1 LSGIGGLAG
10 ELRRLGE
17 EAGLDHLGICDAG
30 PFTDVRVMLEER
42 RADGTS
48 AGMQFTYRNPARS
61 TDPSATL
68 PGARSLVVGCV
79 GYSRQAPPAGPEAY
93 KRGAVAK
100 YSWVDH
106 YATLRS
112 GLAVVAACLRANG
125 WKASVVA
132 DDNALVD
139 RAAAVRAGLG
149 WYGKNCNVLLPGEGS
164 MFVLGSVITDAL
176 LLEGPGPPPVPDGCG
191 GCRHC
196 LGSCPTGALTSPG
209 RLDARRCLAWLLQ
222 APGVFPVEHR
232 AALGDRIYGC
242 DACQDSCPANRVAL
256 LRSPPLPAPPGSQA
270 AVDVLEVLDSDDA
283 ELERRVGRW
292 YIPGREMRYVRR
304 NALVVLANVGDGI
317 EPAVEAA
324 LCRALRDSD
333 PVIRAHAVWA
343 ARRLGR
349 SDLLAGMQPEHDRS
363 VIEELIRPEVPTRD
377 RSGATEGSQA

>member
-1 LSGIGGLAG
+1 MDGLGA

-17 EAGLDHLGICDAG
+17 EAGLDHVGICDAR
-30 PFTDVRVMLEER
+30 PFSEVRVMLEER

-79 GYSRQAPPAGPEAY
+79 GYARQAPPAAMETY
-93 KRGAVAK
+93 RRGAVAK
-100 YSWVDH
+100 YSWIDH
-106 YATLRS
+106 YASLRA
-112 GLAVVAACLRANG
+112 GLAVVAASLRANG
-125 WKASVVA
+125 WKVVVVA

-149 WYGKNCNVLLPGEGS
+149 WYGKNCNVLVPGEGS
-164 MFVLGSVITDAL
+164 MFVLGSVITDARL
-176 LLEGPGPPPVPDGCG
+176 VEDAGPPPVPDGCG

-196 LGSCPTGALTSPG
+196 LDSCPTGALTSAG

-222 APGVFPVEHR
+222 APGIFPVEYR
-232 AALGDRIYGC
+232 VALGDRMYGC

-256 LRSPPLPAPPGSQA
+256 RRRPPRPAAPGSQA
-270 AVDVLEVLDSDDA
+270 VVDILEVLESDDA
-283 ELERRVGRW
+283 GLERAVGRW

-304 NALVVLANVGDGI
+304 NALVVLANVGDGGQ
-317 EPAVEAA
+317 PGVVAA
-324 LCRALRDSD
+324 LSRALRDDD
-333 PVIRAHAVWA
+333 PIVRAHAVWA

-349 SDLLAGMQPEHDRS
+349 GDLVAGMPPDHDPS
-363 VIEELIRPEVPTRD
+363 VVEELIRPEVPARD
-377 RSGATEGSQA
+377 RSSATEASHG